1 MRLSAQKTTV
11 NCRVGSLEMDDYNQ
25 RPYDVVNCRVGS
37 LEIRFNKEVDR
48 KVVNCRVGSLET
60 DFLEP
65 LTGRKR

>member
-1 MRLSAQKTTV
+1 
-11 NCRVGSLEMDDYNQ
+11 MDDYNQ